1 MQRTILARS
10 GIEVS
15 RIGLGLSRIHHLMF
29 ESDRARLIDKAR
41 SVGITHFDVARL
53 YADGLAE
60 RSLGRAVRRVR
71 SSVTIAS
78 KFGLLPNDWLGAI
91 GSAARPWWAAR
102 SILNR
107 VRWSRWPRRSFT
119 ADTMRRSLTQS
130 LRLMQTDYLD
140 VYFLHE
146 PRLGDLDGNEELIDA
161 MLRAKKLGQV
171 RALGIAGADVGMH
184 ERFPG
189 VFDVI
194 QTGESNWD
202 GMTATPDFTYGVLSA
217 SKHAIPPEVRRAAGV
232 RHLLESALAR
242 RPQGAVLLGTSKS
255 GNLDVVTE
263 IDWQRKK

>member
-1 MQRTILARS
+1 MQRTVLARS

-41 SVGITHFDVARL
+41 SLGITHFDVARL

-102 SILNR
+102 SILRR
-107 VRWSRWPRRSFT
+107 VRLSHWPRRCFT

-130 LRLMQTDYLD
+130 LRLMQTDYID

-146 PRLGDLDGNEELIDA
+146 PRLEDLAGNEELIDA
-161 MLRAKKLGQV
+161 LLQAKKGGQV
-171 RALGIAGADVGMH
+171 RALGLAGADVGMH
-184 ERFPG
+184 DQFPG

-194 QTGESNWD
+194 QTAESNWD
-202 GMTATPDFTYGVLSA
+202 GVTAAPDFTYGVLSG
-217 SKHAIPPEVRRAAGV
+217 SRKAISAEVGRTAGV
-232 RHLLESALAR
+232 RHLLQSALAR

-255 GNLDVVTE
+255 GNLDVVAG
-263 IDWQRKK
+263 IDWQRTI